1 MEVEHAYNHCLS
13 VARRHY
19 ENFPVASLLLP
30 PAIRAPVAVIYAFAR
45 TADDLADEGNF
56 AAEERLARLDAFGR
70 ELDAALAGH
79 DSRDPVLRASAD
91 LISSHALPVAL
102 FHDLITAFRMDVT
115 KKRYANFT
123 EVMAYCQY
131 SANPVGRLILHL
143 TDQATPPNLKDSD
156 HICSALQL
164 VNFLQ
169 DMDQDYREN
178 DRIYLPQ
185 DQMRRLGV
193 EEKHFRDQ
201 LTDDAMRM
209 LFRHEVRRTRELM
222 LEGASLGLRLPGR
235 LGLEIRA
242 IVAGGLRVLG
252 KLEALEED
260 VFVRPRLTA
269 FDRLW
274 LIWHAVLRRP
284 PWAGNALSTT
294 R

>member
-1 MEVEHAYNHCLS
+1 MEVEHAYNHCLR

-45 TADDLADEGNF
+45 TADDLADEGNLT
-56 AAEERLARLDAFGR
+56 AEERLARLDAFGR

-79 DSRDPVLRASAD
+79 DSRDPVLRASAN

-102 FHDLITAFRMDVT
+102 FHDLITAFRMDIT

-123 EVMAYCQY
+123 EVMAYCRY

-143 TDQATPPNLKDSD
+143 TDQATPRNLKDSD

-164 VNFLQ
+164 INFLQ

-185 DQMRRLGV
+185 DQMSRLGV

-209 LFRHEVRRTRELM
+209 LFRQEVRRTRELM
-222 LEGASLGLRLPGR
+222 LEGASIGLRLPGR

-242 IVAGGLRVLG
+242 IVAGGLRVLR
-252 KLEALEED
+252 KLEDLDAD
-260 VFVRPRLTA
+260 VFVRPRLTG

-274 LIWHAVLRRP
+274 LIWHAFLRRP
-284 PWAGNALSTT
+284 PSAGTAL
-294 R
+294 

>member
-30 PAIRAPVAVIYAFAR
+30 LAIRAPVAVIYAFAR
-45 TADDLADEGNF
+45 TADDLADEGNL

-102 FHDLITAFRMDVT
+102 FHDLVTAFRTDIT
-115 KKRYANFT
+115 KKRYANFK
-123 EVMAYCQY
+123 EMMAYCQY

-143 TDQATPPNLKDSD
+143 TDQATPLNLKDSD

-164 VNFLQ
+164 INFLQ

-201 LTDDAMRM
+201 LTDDAMRL
-209 LFRHEVRRTRELM
+209 LFRQEVRRTRELM

-252 KLEALEED
+252 KLEALQED

-284 PWAGNALSTT
+284 PSAGTALSTT